1 MSLDKGTDSPSLA
14 ALSQKIKAAKAL
26 QEEESNPQKPLS
38 GDAARLAIDFASA
51 TAVGSALG
59 YGLDLWLNSSPWGMI
74 GGLCIGCAAGAKLM
88 LEAEARTARKKA
100 REAAKEQ
107 KTNI

>member
-1 MSLDKGTDSPSLA
+1 MSLDKGTEPSSLA
-14 ALSQKIKAAKAL
+14 ALSQKIRAAKAS
-26 QEEESNPQKPLS
+26 QEEEETPKKPLS

-74 GGLCIGCAAGAKLM
+74 GGLCIGCAAGTKLM
-88 LEAEARTARKKA
+88 LEAEARNARKKA
-100 REAAKEQ
+100 REAAEKQEPN
-107 KTNI
+107 T